1 MLSTMH
7 PIIEIGCI
15 VLGLGIGYQTGGYLG
30 TALIISSVL
39 SLVHLYMQGGWCSS
53 NARLDGKTVV
63 ITGCNTGIGKI
74 TALDMSK
81 RGAKVVMLCRDTD
94 KANIAAA
101 EITAQTKGEVSVEKM
116 DLASLKSV
124 ADCVERLEKSLKKID
139 ILINNAGVM
148 MCPLSKTEDG
158 FEMQMGTNHFGHFYL
173 TNLLLPLIKKAAPG
187 ARIVNVSSVLHR
199 GAKIYWDDVNWE
211 RNTYSSL
218 AAYSQSKLAN
228 ILFTRELAHRL
239 QAEGITAYALHPGVV
254 ATEANRHIKKYLSIF
269 AFLANFFDLF
279 VKSPESGAQTTIFC
293 AVEEKIREET
303 GKYYADCRETAT
315 CPVALSNPE
324 DQTKLWL
331 LSEQLTGLTK

>member
-1 MLSTMH
+1 M
-7 PIIEIGCI
+7 
-15 VLGLGIGYQTGGYLG
+15 
-30 TALIISSVL
+30 
-39 SLVHLYMQGGWCSS
+39 
-53 NARLDGKTVV
+53 V

-81 RGAKVVMLCRDTD
+81 RGAKVVMLCRDTG

-187 ARIVNVSSVLHR
+187 ARIVNVSSLAHKK
-199 GAKIYWDDVNWE
+199 AKIYWDDVNWE
-211 RNTYSSL
+211 KTPYDSVK
-218 AAYSQSKLAN
+218 AYGQSKLAN
-228 ILFTRELAHRL
+228 ILFTRELAERL
-239 QAEGITAYALHPGVV
+239 EGSGVTVYCLHPGVI
-254 ATEANRHIKKYLSIF
+254 ATELGRHIRDYLGIF
-269 AFLANFFDLF
+269 SVALLVVRPFI
-279 VKSPESGAQTTIFC
+279 KSPESGAQTTIFC

>member
-1 MLSTMH
+1 MH

-81 RGAKVVMLCRDTD
+81 RGAKVVMLCRDTG

-187 ARIVNVSSVLHR
+187 ARIVNVSSLAHKK
-199 GAKIYWDDVNWE
+199 AKIYWDDVNWE
-211 RNTYSSL
+211 KTPYDSVK
-218 AAYSQSKLAN
+218 AYGQSKLAN
-228 ILFTRELAHRL
+228 ILFTRELAERL
-239 QAEGITAYALHPGVV
+239 EGSGVTVYCLHPGVI
-254 ATEANRHIKKYLSIF
+254 ATELGRHIRDYLGIF
-269 AFLANFFDLF
+269 SVALLVVRPFI
-279 VKSPESGAQTTIFC
+279 KSPESGAQTTIFC